1 MQETYSKIT
10 IKTPE
15 QQLVSLLLTLKMFY
29 TLLCCFHCWLWTRKC
44 RQGWQVRVGTS
55 KKIAIGKLKK
65 CWLASTLKYFVV
77 LPLHS
82 RTNTKG
88 LNLSFQLLSNCDIS
102 IRFFHFKLRSII
114 LFHFMPHLLPPLKTF
129 LMPSHM
135 TRIFLLNAQCFWFIL
150 SALSTTLNERH
161 QEKYCNNI
169 TN

>member
-1 MQETYSKIT
+1 M
-10 IKTPE
+10 
-15 QQLVSLLLTLKMFY
+15 SLLLTLKMFY
-29 TLLCCFHCWLWTRKC
+29 TLLYCFHCWLWTRKW

-55 KKIAIGKLKK
+55 KKITIGKLKK

-102 IRFFHFKLRSII
+102 IRFFYFKLQSII

-129 LMPSHM
+129 LIPSHM
-135 TRIFLLNAQCFWFIL
+135 THYLFVKCSMFFIHFICFVDYFKWKTPRKIL
-150 SALSTTLNERH
+150 
-161 QEKYCNNI
+161 Q
-169 TN
+169 